1 MANTFS
7 TEENERESKRLY
19 ALLDGG
25 IRQRLMKYPGV
36 RHVSVGL
43 KITGNEMLWERC
55 FHVYVDKKI
64 DRSEL
69 QSKQLIPKDI
79 DGIRTDVHEIE
90 KVSLTSV
97 AQSGVPISNGIEFTD
112 PNIAGGAPQVT
123 GGTLGAIGTDKNRSC
138 NVVGL
143 TNWHVLYIGHIRVP
157 VEKGTRI
164 FQPRP
169 LTSEGPIPDNVPDP
183 DTKEYDVG
191 KVIDGIYNGTV
202 DCGVFE
208 VNRSCSNCCGVDYF
222 NHIEGLETVSPIGF
236 NGITGT
242 ASAHTG
248 DTVFFVGAVSGP
260 SKGYVVSESASI
272 ATITYASLTVCDQ
285 RIVPRS
291 PMPGPG
297 DLHRMPFSGQLKI
310 RTDGNHQRNRNITL
324 RGVSFSRFLDHGD
337 SGSLLVN
344 SENKAVGLMFATDLD
359 PDPTNLPTGPISD
372 PPGVP
377 PLPPG
382 SPSITLYGYANHY
395 QNVIAAL
402 NNIGIK
408 FEIKYTQPSTGGSR
422 GETITGFAE
431 PDSEVYE
438 SWKEKIENHPKT
450 RAIFDAVLRHR
461 DEVILLVNHCR
472 PVMVAWHRGKGPAFA
487 AISADNIREG
497 KFEFPEVVNGA
508 SAGQLL
514 LRMRDVLLV
523 HGSNSLK
530 DDLEKFGD
538 EILAAVKGKNNFE
551 DLLLA
556 LTGELSVE
564 NSLEFQQL

>member
-7 TEENERESKRLY
+7 IEENACESKRLY

-43 KITGNEMLWERC
+43 KITGDEMLWERC

-69 QSKQLIPKDI
+69 RSKQLIPEDI
-79 DGIRTDVHEIE
+79 DGIRTDVHEIGE
-90 KVSLTSV
+90 ASAASPF
-97 AQSGVPISNGIEFTD
+97 ARSGNSISNSLEFGT
-112 PNIAGGAPQVT
+112 AGRET
-123 GGTLGAIGTDKNRSC
+123 ILRGTIGAIGTDKSRSC
-138 NVVGL
+138 NVVAL
-143 TNWHVLYIGHIRVP
+143 TNWHVLYSAPITNP
-157 VEKGTRI
+157 VSKGTRI
-164 FQPRP
+164 FQPFAS
-169 LTSEGPIPDNVPDP
+169 TFNNGIADETPDP
-183 DTKEYDVG
+183 HTTDYDVG
-191 KVIDGIYNGTV
+191 KVIDGIHNGTV
-202 DCGVFE
+202 DCAVFE
-208 VNRSCSNCCGVDYF
+208 VNRSCSNCCGVDYT
-222 NHIEGLETVSPIGF
+222 HIIEGLETISPLHF
-236 NGITGT
+236 NGIRGS
-242 ASAHTG
+242 ARAHTG

-260 SKGYVVSESASI
+260 SKGYVVNDNAPKKN
-272 ATITYASLTVCDQ
+272 TYRSLLVAD
-285 RIVPRS
+285 RRKVPFP
-291 PMPGPG
+291 PMPQVS
-297 DLHRMPFSGQLKI
+297 DLYIENFTGQIKI
-310 RTDGNHQRNRNITL
+310 RTDGNHPVNGNITENS
-324 RGVSFSRFLDHGD
+324 VNFSRFVAHGD
-337 SGSLLVN
+337 SGSLLLN
-344 SENKAVGLMFATDLD
+344 EQNMAVGLIFASDCYPGELD
-359 PDPTNLPTGPISD
+359 CTEPVIAMAD

-377 PLPPG
+377 PLPAG
-382 SPSITLYGYANHY
+382 SPAMTLYGYANHY
-395 QNVIAAL
+395 EDVIAAL
-402 NNIGIK
+402 ANIGIQ